1 MARLIAFVRQW
12 LLPHTLFGR
21 LASLLLVAVLAS
33 HMLALTLM
41 FELGPGERPEPPARR
56 DVMAELLFL
65 DEPQPAPGPPPDPL
79 SLLHPGFWIDVGVR
93 LAALMLVAWFGA
105 RWLSQPVQRLASAA
119 RELGQNI
126 HRPPLPEEGTD
137 ECREATR
144 VINQMQAQICRQLS
158 ERDSFV
164 AAVSHDLRTPLTRLA
179 LRVGS
184 LPDEDQRQRFGQDI
198 TEMSTMITA
207 TLDYLRGVADPE
219 PLVNLDIVSL
229 LHSIADDHAANGHD
243 VQVLHNASDTP
254 CAPLPTQAS
263 ALRRCLHNLVD
274 NAVRYGHGAR
284 IRCLDTPAELRIE
297 IQDQGPGI
305 AAAELDK
312 VLTPFYRL
320 EASRNRHSGG
330 VGLGLS
336 IAHSIVQGLHGSLH
350 LSNPASGGLLA
361 TVTLPR

>member
-1 MARLIAFVRQW
+1 M
-12 LLPHTLFGR
+12 
-21 LASLLLVAVLAS
+21 
-33 HMLALTLM
+33 
-41 FELGPGERPEPPARR
+41 
-56 DVMAELLFL
+56 
-65 DEPQPAPGPPPDPL
+65 
-79 SLLHPGFWIDVGVR
+79 
-93 LAALMLVAWFGA
+93 
-105 RWLSQPVQRLASAA
+105 
-119 RELGQNI
+119 
-126 HRPPLPEEGTD
+126 
-137 ECREATR
+137 
-144 VINQMQAQICRQLS
+144 
-158 ERDSFV
+158 
-164 AAVSHDLRTPLTRLA
+164 AAVSHDLRAPLTRLA
-179 LRVGS
+179 LRVENLCDKQQQTGFW
-184 LPDEDQRQRFGQDI
+184 RDI
-198 TEMSTMITA
+198 HEMNAMITA

-361 TVTLPR
+361 TVTLPRSTRR